1 MCIKIWLSMHPR
13 NNLGCVILSVHAY
26 VVVNFLSPVIFVFL
40 LFLGKVMYSN
50 EVEPKEKELLEI
62 KN

>member
-1 MCIKIWLSMHPR
+1 MHPR

-50 EVEPKEKELLEI
+50 EVEPKEKEELLEI
-62 KN
+62 RN